1 MSLTLMKAWCFKIF
15 LNFTFPQDL
24 ILIVNKPTNVTRNT
38 SSAIDQTITSSVI
51 NSELKTGIIKTDI
64 SNHFHIFFI
73 FKCIADSTETME
85 EFIYK
90 WNYSGYSIETFKW
103 KLHEVNWNEVK
114 QTSNAKETYT
124 KFSEIYTLCMK
135 NVLLSSNLGWLK
147 GKILSLG

>member
-1 MSLTLMKAWCFKIF
+1 MFQNF

-24 ILIVNKPTNVTRNT
+24 ILIVNKPTSVTRNT
-38 SSAIDQTITSSVI
+38 SSAIDHTITSSVI
-51 NSELKTGIIKTDI
+51 NAEFKTGIIKTDI

-73 FKCIADSTETME
+73 FKCIADSTEAME
-85 EFIYK
+85 EFIQK

-135 NVLLSSNLGWLK
+135 NVLLSSNLGWLN